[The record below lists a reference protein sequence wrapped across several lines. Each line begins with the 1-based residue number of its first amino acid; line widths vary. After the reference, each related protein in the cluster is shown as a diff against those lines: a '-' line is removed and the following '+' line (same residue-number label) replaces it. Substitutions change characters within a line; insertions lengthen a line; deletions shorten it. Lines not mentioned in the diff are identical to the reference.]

1 MGRVAIGIG
10 PRFLAST
17 HLRDIRQPGAGGKPL
32 ERSQP
37 VLVIS
42 SAVIWLAPLFRCL
55 EFGSKLRCPFFPGE
69 VALLGELHRESE
81 CLRLPGLGEDRTA
94 FIPWKFWKRGDPV

>member
-1 MGRVAIGIG
+1 
-10 PRFLAST
+10 
-17 HLRDIRQPGAGGKPL
+17 
-32 ERSQP
+32 
-37 VLVIS
+37 
-42 SAVIWLAPLFRCL
+42 
-55 EFGSKLRCPFFPGE
+55 